1 MCRQRQT
8 LAFLII
14 VGGLGALACGRA
26 EPLSPEAARAKGD
39 ELLRAMSQS
48 LSSTQSFS
56 YTADERR
63 EVAGAGETK
72 TERRFTRQV
81 AVRRPNAVTATDKGD
96 TRDVQV
102 WYDGKQVTLVGHKDK
117 IWARG
122 PMPATIDEALDFLSA
137 EYAIQLPTADL
148 LYSNPYDALMTPDTT
163 GGWVDQQQVG
173 ALMCDHLAYSQP
185 VVDWEIWLS
194 QDKRLPC
201 QAKIT
206 YKTEPGKPV
215 TVVTFSNWNPSPLLS
230 DETFTPKVPEGYER
244 LKIMRHATVEDK
256 TTEAAAGDPAAPT
269 ASPTPGTPRK

>member
-1 MCRQRQT
+1 
-8 LAFLII
+8 
-14 VGGLGALACGRA
+14 
-26 EPLSPEAARAKGD
+26 
-39 ELLRAMSQS
+39 MSQS

-72 TERRFTRQV
+72 SERRFTRQV

-122 PMPATIDEALDFLSA
+122 PMPPTIDEALDFLSA

-148 LYSNPYDALMTPDTT
+148 LYSNPYDALITPDTT

-173 ALMCDHLAYSQP
+173 GVMTDHLAYSQP

-194 QDKRLPC
+194 PDRHLPT

-206 YKTEPGKPV
+206 YKTEPGRPV
-215 TVVTFSNWNPSPLLS
+215 TLVTFSNWNPSAQLS

-244 LKIMRHATVEDK
+244 LKMMRHATVEDK
-256 TTEAAAGDPAAPT
+256 TVAAADDAAAPAAAAKTGKPQ
-269 ASPTPGTPRK
+269 R